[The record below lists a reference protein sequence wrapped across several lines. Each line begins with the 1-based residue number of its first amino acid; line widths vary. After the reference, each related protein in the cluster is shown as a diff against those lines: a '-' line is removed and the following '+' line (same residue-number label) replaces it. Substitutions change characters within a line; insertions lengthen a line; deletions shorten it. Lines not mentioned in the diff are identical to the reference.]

1 MINID
6 KAIAR
11 LYEEKEPFDVTGDD
25 LRQKWMGRWGRDAKL
40 KTKVSEAH
48 RAYVAAILTTPDDL
62 DAARQKFEAA
72 VIAHA
77 ESVAETNHAS
87 PFNPDR
93 EPAPPYEK
101 IIGDL
106 RWLKNV
112 LAEIEG
118 DPIAFMASQPIKW
131 DHTERP
137 PSAENKEDYAA
148 FHKAQVLRE
157 LQTRLQGYAYCIEDL
172 VG

>member
-1 MINID
+1 MIGID
-6 KAIAR
+6 NAIAR
-11 LYEEKEPFDVTGDD
+11 LYEEKEPFDLADDD

-48 RAYVAAILTTPDDL
+48 RSYVAAILATPDDL

-77 ESVAETNHAS
+77 ESIAETNRMS
-87 PFNPDR
+87 PFNSDR
-93 EPAPPYEK
+93 ELAPPYDK

-112 LAEIEG
+112 LMEIEG
-118 DPIAFMASQPIKW
+118 DPLVFMASQPTQW

-137 PSAENKEDYAA
+137 PSAENAEDYAA

-157 LQTRLQGYAYCIEDL
+157 LKTRLEGFGYVFEDL
-172 VG
+172 IQ